1 MPQAAI
7 PDVIR
12 LRALLRR
19 QHDVITRE
27 QALDCGLARSGL
39 AHRLRAAGPW
49 QVLLPGIYLAV
60 TGRPDHDQLD
70 TAALLYAGP
79 GSLLTGRA
87 ALRRHGLPPDS
98 PGPATNPGPD
108 PGIDVLVPAGRQR
121 RSRPFVTVHRT
132 TRLPAGTAIAGA
144 ISYAPAARA
153 TADALRQMTDI
164 RQARAL
170 TAAILASGAC
180 SAEQLERELAE
191 GPIRHSALLRE
202 VISGIR
208 AASGPAP
215 RGALR
220 TLLTRSKL
228 PLPVF
233 DARLYDGSTLIA
245 RVDAWW
251 ADAGVAAELGPGHW
265 PPAPETWEAAMRR
278 QTRLAEHGIIVL
290 QLSADRLDEEPDA
303 VLAAISNA
311 LAAGTGRV
319 PAPGRSPAGG
329 LTVRPAP
336 GRPES
341 GRPEPGRPGPGRP
354 GSP

>member
-1 MPQAAI
+1 MPRTAT

-27 QALDCGLARSGL
+27 QALDCGLTRSGL
-39 AHRLRAAGPW
+39 AHRIRAAGPW
-49 QVLLPGIYLAV
+49 QVLLPGIYLTV

-70 TAALLYAGP
+70 MAALLYAGP

-98 PGPATNPGPD
+98 PGAEPGTD

-121 RSRPFVTVHRT
+121 RSRSFVTVQRT
-132 TRLPAGTAIAGA
+132 TRMPAGISVDGV

-153 TADALRQMTDI
+153 TADALRRMTDI

-170 TAAILASGAC
+170 TAAALASGAC

-208 AASGPAP
+208 GGSGPAP
-215 RGALR
+215 RSALR
-220 TLLTRSKL
+220 TLLTHSKL

-233 DARLYDGSTLIA
+233 DARLYDGPILIA

-251 ADAGVAAELGPGHW
+251 AEAGVAADLGSGGW
-265 PPAPETWEAAMRR
+265 PLAPETWKAAMRR

-290 QLSADRLDEEPDA
+290 QLSADQLDEEPET

-311 LAAGTGRV
+311 LAAGTGRG
-319 PAPGRSPAGG
+319 PARSPAAG
-329 LTVRPAP
+329 LTV
-336 GRPES
+336 
-341 GRPEPGRPGPGRP
+341 RPGPGRP

>member
-27 QALDCGLARSGL
+27 QALDCGLTRSGL
-39 AHRLRAAGPW
+39 AHRIRAAGPW
-49 QVLLPGIYLAV
+49 QVLLPGIYLTV

-87 ALRRHGLPPDS
+87 ALRRHGLPPPDS
-98 PGPATNPGPD
+98 PGPGPGAD

-121 RSRPFVTVHRT
+121 RSRSFVTVHRT
-132 TRLPAGTAIAGA
+132 TRMPAGMAIADV

-170 TAAILASGAC
+170 TAAVLASGAC

-233 DARLYDGSTLIA
+233 DARLYDGSSLIA

-251 ADAGVAAELGPGHW
+251 ADAGVAAELGPGGW
-265 PPAPETWEAAMRR
+265 PPDPETWEAAMRR

-290 QLSADRLDEEPDA
+290 QLSADQLDEEPDA

-311 LAAGTGRV
+311 LAAGTGRG
-319 PAPGRSPAGG
+319 PAPVRSPAGG
-329 LTVRPAP
+329 LTVRPGSGRP
-336 GRPES
+336 GSGRPES
-341 GRPEPGRPGPGRP
+341 GRP

>member
-1 MPQAAI
+1 MPRTAT

-27 QALDCGLARSGL
+27 QALGCGLTRSGL
-39 AHRLRAAGPW
+39 AHRIRAAGPW
-49 QVLLPGIYLAV
+49 QVLLPGIYLTV

-70 TAALLYAGP
+70 MAALLYAGP

-87 ALRRHGLPPDS
+87 ALRRHGLPPQDS
-98 PGPATNPGPD
+98 PGTD

-121 RSRPFVTVHRT
+121 RSRSFVTVQRT
-132 TRLPAGTAIAGA
+132 TRMPAGITVAGV

-170 TAAILASGAC
+170 TAAVLASGAC

-191 GPIRHSALLRE
+191 GPIRRSALLRE

-208 AASGPAP
+208 GASGAAP
-215 RGALR
+215 RSALR

-233 DARLYDGSTLIA
+233 DARLYDGSILIA

-251 ADAGVAAELGPGHW
+251 AEAGVAAELGPGGW
-265 PPAPETWEAAMRR
+265 PLAPETWKAAMRR

-290 QLSADRLDEEPDA
+290 HLSADQLDEEPDA
-303 VLAAISNA
+303 VLAAIGNA
-311 LAAGTGRV
+311 LAAGTGRG
-319 PAPGRSPAGG
+319 PAPVRSPAAG
-329 LTVRPAP
+329 LTVRP
-336 GRPES
+336 GS
-341 GRPEPGRPGPGRP
+341 GRP